1 MKTNNNKLNI
11 LNIMIIFI
19 FLTILSFS
27 TEISE
32 RYYSRANDNI
42 CADKNEGCIFP
53 ISSNYPKS
61 PKIPT
66 ALPTQAILGS
76 YRYIY
81 LLFSIP
87 KNQAQK
93 TFYLEAYDTSDGKTI
108 ISDGDCYFI
117 NTNTNTDYE
126 LRIDLHL
133 KENSFIQF
141 GFFGLS
147 NNFKMTVK
155 LKFTLDQLLYLTD
168 IALTSLNS
176 RNKDS
181 QTNLVEYNREMNIK
195 LAKQKERQILAKQ
208 AITRIVKKMFD
219 FTIDIELM
227 DEQYI
232 YSQTFSVPP
241 FTVTVSWAVGLE
253 YSTEKYFQSK
263 GDILSE
269 TKVIK
274 GKINAHTDG
283 LNLFD
288 GKINIDNK
296 YLNILKV
303 LDAYNKKIN
312 NMVLEFGLET
322 DYYTVTVS
330 IDSYNALIYTIRY
343 YYGYSEIIYYEIEI
357 KIEVDNN
364 LLLELIKSKANSY
377 ANVDEYSYPDINMDQ
392 KALVVSFSLAVV
404 IIAIIATN
412 GAAAPALALLPL

>member
-1 MKTNNNKLNI
+1 MI
-11 LNIMIIFI
+11 LLI
-19 FLTILSFS
+19 FLTILDFS

-32 RYYSRANDNI
+32 RYYSRSNDNI
-42 CADKNEGCIFP
+42 CADKNEGCIFT
-53 ISSNYPKS
+53 ISSNFPKS

-93 TFYLEAYDTSDGKTI
+93 TFYLEAYDTSDGGTI
-108 ISDGDCYFI
+108 ISDGDCYLI
-117 NTNTNTDYE
+117 NTNVNTDYE
-126 LRIDLHL
+126 LRIDSTL
-133 KENSFIQF
+133 KQNSFIQF
-141 GFFGLS
+141 GFFGIS
-147 NNFKMTVK
+147 NNFKMAVK
-155 LKFTLDQLLYLTD
+155 LKFILDQVLYLTD
-168 IALTSLNS
+168 IALTSSNS
-176 RNKDS
+176 LYKS
-181 QTNLVEYNREMNIK
+181 SLSNLVENNREMNIK
-195 LAKQKERQILAKQ
+195 LAKQKERQYLAKK

-219 FTIDIELM
+219 FTIDIEIL
-227 DEQYI
+227 DEQYF
-232 YSQTFSVPP
+232 YSQTFSAPP

-253 YSTEKYFQSK
+253 SSTEKFFQSK
-263 GDILSE
+263 GDFLSE

-274 GKINAHTDG
+274 GKINAHVDG
-283 LNLFD
+283 LNLLD

-303 LDAYNKKIN
+303 LDAYNKKIG

-377 ANVDEYSYPDINMDQ
+377 ANVYEYSYPDINFDQ

>member
-1 MKTNNNKLNI
+1 LINLNV
-11 LNIMIIFI
+11 
-19 FLTILSFS
+19 
-27 TEISE
+27 
-32 RYYSRANDNI
+32 
-42 CADKNEGCIFP
+42 
-53 ISSNYPKS
+53 
-61 PKIPT
+61 
-66 ALPTQAILGS
+66 
-76 YRYIY
+76 
-81 LLFSIP
+81 
-87 KNQAQK
+87 
-93 TFYLEAYDTSDGKTI
+93 
-108 ISDGDCYFI
+108 
-117 NTNTNTDYE
+117 NTDYE
-126 LRIDLHL
+126 LRIDSKL

-141 GFFGLS
+141 GFLGIS

-168 IALTSLNS
+168 IALTSSNS
-176 RNKDS
+176 LYKS
-181 QTNLVEYNREMNIK
+181 SLSNLVEYNREMNIK
-195 LAKQKERQILAKQ
+195 LAKQKERQYLAKK

-219 FTIDIELM
+219 FTIDIEIL
-227 DEQYI
+227 DEQYF
-232 YSQTFSVPP
+232 YSQTFSAPP

-253 YSTEKYFQSK
+253 SSTEKFFQSK
-263 GDILSE
+263 GDFLSE

-274 GKINAHTDG
+274 GKINAHVDG
-283 LNLFD
+283 LNLLD
-288 GKINIDNK
+288 GKLNIDNK

-303 LDAYNKKIN
+303 LDAYNKKIG

-377 ANVDEYSYPDINMDQ
+377 ANVYEYSYPDINFDQ